1 MAIASGRFTNIV
13 VKSLSTVIP
22 AMTLSLLGGFIAR
35 AQAPLQETISVTIGD
50 NGHIDN
56 SFLGFHYEKQI
67 MQGTMFR
74 TTNTNLI
81 NIYHKLLGHKGT
93 LRMGGNTND
102 TTYWC
107 GIAPPGNGTLSDC
120 ITSGDVDEFAAFVK
134 AIGWRVIYD
143 VNEKSIPVTTY
154 LPLSVAEA
162 QYATR
167 ALGSNLWG
175 FEYGNEPANT
185 STYFTN
191 WNNFYDALGPDAT
204 YIGPAGANFTLNSPF
219 AMMDGSRA
227 ALLTSHYYISGGT
240 APGITVDTMLASL
253 DPGSTT
259 LTTLQN
265 NCASAVDL
273 AKAYVGGTHRWRNAE
288 ANNYSGGGA
297 SGISNTFASSLWVL
311 EYLFTIAQCGGQGV
325 DIVNDVFDNNTF
337 GYVPIYAGVPGGTNI
352 LVNNGPN
359 VVEIRPEFY
368 GLALWE
374 RIANGTIENATQMG
388 LAGNGFHSYAINEDD
403 GSYAVVLANNSET
416 DTIEATVTLPRQY
429 VGASYMTLTA
439 PALDST
445 APNVTL
451 GGSDIGVDGSWA
463 PRMRLLP
470 MTMSGQAVRVTVNP
484 ASAVWVNL
492 TNNTVLTGRIVSKF
506 GGHGSHDIRQ
516 LKIGV
521 TNNSTEPVTA
531 SQIDDF
537 ILTQTHG
544 SPCTP
549 VILGSVPVSMGDIAA
564 GGTTNGD
571 ISIDFT
577 ACAADAHFSLNAL
590 FSANGGSAT
599 GVVVDNQAR

>member
-1 MAIASGRFTNIV
+1 MFISRCWFTNIV
-13 VKSLSTVIP
+13 LTSLGIIIP
-22 AMTLSLLGGFIAR
+22 SMTLFLLGGRIAR
-35 AQAPLQETISVTIGD
+35 AQVPLQETIAVTSGD

-74 TTNTNLI
+74 TNNTNLI
-81 NIYHKLLGHKGT
+81 NIYHKLLGHNGT

-102 TTYWC
+102 TTHWC
-107 GIAPPGNGTLSDC
+107 GIAPAGNGTLSDC
-120 ITSGDVDEFAAFVK
+120 ITSSDVDEFTAFVK

-143 VNEKSIPVTTY
+143 VNEKSTPVTTY

-162 QYATR
+162 QYAMR

-175 FEYGNEPANT
+175 FEYGNEPVNNT
-185 STYFTN
+185 TYFAN
-191 WNNFYDALGPDAT
+191 WNDFYNALGPDAT

-219 AMMDGSRA
+219 AMTDGSRA

-253 DPGSTT
+253 DQGSTT

-273 AKAYVGGTHRWRNAE
+273 AKTYVGGTHQWRNAE

-297 SGISNTFASSLWVL
+297 SGISDTFSSSLWVL
-311 EYLFTIAQCGGQGV
+311 EYLFTIARCGGQGV

-337 GYVPIYAGVPGGTNI
+337 GYVPIYAGVPGGTDI
-352 LVNNGPN
+352 LTNNGPN

-368 GLALWE
+368 GLVLWE

-388 LAGNGFHSYAINEDD
+388 LAGSGFHSYAINEND

-416 DTIEATVTLPRQY
+416 DTIQATVTLPRPY
-429 VGASYMTLTA
+429 AGASYMTLTA

-451 GGSDIGVDGSWA
+451 GGSTIGVDGSWA

-470 MTMSGQAVRVTVNP
+470 MAMSGQAVTVTVNP

-492 TNNTVLTGRIVSKF
+492 TNNTVLAGRIASKF
-506 GGHGSHDIRQ
+506 GGHGTNDIRQ
-516 LKIGV
+516 LEISV
-521 TNNSTEPVTA
+521 DNNSTETATA
-531 SQIDDF
+531 SQIDDL
-537 ILTQTHG
+537 ILAQTHG

-549 VILGSVPVSMGDIAA
+549 VILSSVPVSMGDIPA
-564 GGTTNGD
+564 GGSTGGG
-571 ISIDFT
+571 ISINFT
-577 ACAADAHFSLNAL
+577 GCAADAHFRVDAL

-599 GVVVDNQAR
+599 GVLVDNQAR

>member
-1 MAIASGRFTNIV
+1 MSIARRWLTNIV
-13 VKSLSTVIP
+13 PTSLGIIIP
-22 AMTLSLLGGFIAR
+22 AMALSLLGGPIAR
-35 AQAPLQETISVTIGD
+35 AQTPLQETITVTSGD

-74 TTNTNLI
+74 TQNTNLI
-81 NIYHKLLGHKGT
+81 NIYRKLLGHKGT

-102 TTYWC
+102 TTHWC

-143 VNEKSIPVTTY
+143 VNEKSTPVATY

-162 QYATR
+162 QYATH

-175 FEYGNEPANT
+175 FEYGNEPANN
-185 STYFTN
+185 SAYFTN
-191 WNNFYDALGPDAT
+191 WDNFYNALGPDAT

-240 APGITVDTMLASL
+240 APGVTVDTMLASL
-253 DPGSTT
+253 DQGSTT

-265 NCASAVDL
+265 NCASAVEL
-273 AKAYVGGTHRWRNAE
+273 AKTYVSGTHRWRNAE

-297 SGISNTFASSLWVL
+297 SGISDTFASSLWVL

-325 DIVNDVFDNNTF
+325 DIVNDVFNNNTF
-337 GYVPIYAGVPGGTNI
+337 GYVPIYAGVPGGTDI

-368 GLALWE
+368 GLVLWE
-374 RIANGTIENATQMG
+374 RIANGTIENATPMG
-388 LAGNGFHSYAINEDD
+388 LAGNGFHSYAINEND

-416 DTIEATVTLPRQY
+416 DAISATVTLPRQFA
-429 VGASYMTLTA
+429 GASYMTLTA
-439 PALDST
+439 PALNST

-451 GGSDIGVDGSWA
+451 GGSEIGVDGSWA

-470 MTMSGQAVRVTVNP
+470 LTMSGQAVTVTVNP
-484 ASAVWVNL
+484 ASAVWINL
-492 TNNTVLTGRIVSKF
+492 TNNTVLTGRILSRF
-506 GGHGSHDIRQ
+506 GGHGTHDIRQ

-521 TNNSTEPVTA
+521 ANNSTETATA

-549 VILGSVPVSMGDIAA
+549 GIGTPVPVSMGDIAA
-564 GGTTNGD
+564 GGATSGE

-577 ACAADAHFSLNAL
+577 GCAADAHFSLDVL

-599 GVVVDNQAR
+599 GVLVDNQAR